1 MVPNGWAFTTFEN
14 HIDLLSGFAFKSAQ
28 YTENSDDIRLLRGDN
43 IAPNTLRWD
52 GVKTWDKHQYAEL
65 QKYHLREND
74 FVIAM
79 DRTWVSSG
87 LKVAEVTKNDLPCL
101 LVQRVARIRSL
112 PTLEQSLLRQYFS
125 SHRFEQYVKGV
136 QTETA
141 VPHISS
147 KQIKEFPLLLPPL
160 PEQRKIAQILST
172 WDRGIA
178 TTEKLIDASKQQ
190 KKALMQQLLTGKKRL
205 VDPET
210 GKAFEGEW
218 EEVNIASRFELITDY
233 VASGSF
239 ASLKENVIV
248 QDIESY
254 AHYVRQTDLAAK
266 FNNKNLKWVDKDSY
280 DFLKKSNL
288 FEGDILFTNIGDLG
302 KVFYM
307 PKLTKPATVA
317 PNLVVLRTNQSND
330 SRFIYYTLASD
341 VGQREID
348 KIKSGTGLPKI
359 NKTELKTMKFRIPQ
373 LEEQQKIAS
382 VLTTA
387 DKEIELLEAKLAHF
401 KQEKKALMQQL
412 LTGKRR
418 VNIAETKVATEETL
432 EAEVA

>member
-1 MVPNGWAFTTFEN
+1 MVPNGWEFTTFEH

-172 WDRGIA
+172 WDRGIT

-205 VDPET
+205 VDPKT

-218 EEVNIASRFELITDY
+218 EEVKLGDVTAMNSGGTPKSSVSEYYDGIHPWVSIADMTKHGKWISKTEKSLTDAGLANSSARLYPKGTVLYAMYASIGECSISTVELCSSQAILGIRPKDNLINIYLY
-233 VASGSF
+233 YYLV
-239 ASLKENVIV
+239 
-248 QDIESY
+248 
-254 AHYVRQTDLAAK
+254 
-266 FNNKNLKWVDKDSY
+266 NLKGKII
-280 DFLKKSNL
+280 LTGQQGTQSNL
-288 FEGDILFTNIGDLG
+288 NAGMVKGFTI
-302 KVFYM
+302 
-307 PKLTKPATVA
+307 KLPTV
-317 PNLVVLRTNQSND
+317 V
-330 SRFIYYTLASD
+330 
-341 VGQREID
+341 
-348 KIKSGTGLPKI
+348 
-359 NKTELKTMKFRIPQ
+359 
-373 LEEQQKIAS
+373 EQEKIAS
-382 VLTTA
+382 VLTAA
-387 DKEIELLEAKLAHF
+387 DKEIELLNAKLAHL

-418 VNIAETKVATEETL
+418 VKVAET
-432 EAEVA
+432 EAA